1 MITMLACSPLLTD
14 SSIMATDS
22 GKIPE
27 VFIAVMGVTG
37 SGKSTFIQTASELDA
52 IDIGHDL
59 KSCRKQNIFLYTVL
73 TL

>member
-1 MITMLACSPLLTD
+1 MEWEVPLNMIAMLARSPLLPD
-14 SSIMATDS
+14 SSIMATVS
-22 GKIPE
+22 GKMPK

-59 KSCRKQNIFLYTVL
+59 KSCR
-73 TL
+73 